1 MNAVLIMCH
10 KNIEQV
16 KMLVNRCLSENTRI
30 IIHFDKRMQINKQ
43 ELQDIQNLGVY
54 FTEERVCGELD
65 TRSLVDISMAMVLR
79 AKEIENL
86 ENIRFKYYLLLSG
99 QDYPIKPISYINN
112 ELEKMYPTPFID
124 CTPYSNDNWI
134 YHKFSRTKE
143 LLRFHN
149 WVTNN
154 IPKKSIMY
162 PLRVF
167 SRIVEKVGKKIVRIF
182 HITDY
187 HKMHRAGIDLYGGSA
202 WWILPDIAIDYIC
215 KEYNSTFSK
224 KLLNTY
230 TPEETYFQTMVMRSD
245 VKDLVA
251 VNPPDMVAQ
260 NCKTWAYFEDIG
272 KPFKGHPYI
281 FTVDEYDKLTSSD
294 RWFARKF
301 DITVDSNIFGL
312 LNSFLGE

>member
-10 KNIEQV
+10 KNLEQV
-16 KMLVNRCLSENTRI
+16 KMLIQRCLSSETKVI
-30 IIHFDKRMQINKQ
+30 VHFDKRMEISKQ
-43 ELQDIQNLGVY
+43 ELLDIESLGVY
-54 FTEERVCGELD
+54 FTEDRLCGELD
-65 TRSLVDISMAMVLR
+65 TRSLVDITMTMISK
-79 AKEIENL
+79 AKDIENT

-99 QDYPIKPISYINN
+99 QDYPIKQISHINS
-112 ELEKMYPTPFID
+112 ELNKAYPTPLID

-134 YHKFSRTKE
+134 YHKFSSTKE
-143 LLRFHN
+143 LLRFHS
-149 WVTNN
+149 WITKN

-167 SRIVEKVGKKIVRIF
+167 SRIVEQIGKKIVGLF

-187 HKMHRAGIDLYGGSA
+187 HKMKKIGIDLYGGSA

-215 KEYNSTFSK
+215 KEYNSKISQ
-224 KLLNTY
+224 KLLSTH
-230 TPEETYFQTMVMRSD
+230 TPEETYFQTMVMRSEAKGF
-245 VKDLVA
+245 VS

-281 FTVDEYDKLTSSD
+281 FTVNEYDKLTNND

-301 DITVDSNIFGL
+301 DITVDSNIINL